1 MKNRN
6 VFSGALVLAAGLMM
20 ATPAYAIPTEA
31 GTNISTE
38 TVVPEIIIPETISG
52 TAATAEADT
61 DTGINKNI
69 DTDTNVNRFSDTE
82 ESMIVPAVLYDPA
95 VEEPEETAVAE
106 EAAGT
111 EKTGHTEK
119 TAAADLENPAADTE
133 KAVSKVETHE
143 KVKEATGAA
152 ETAAADDAETAE
164 GSEPADTADASKAS
178 SLGRKVA
185 DFALQFV
192 GNRYRYGGSSLTG
205 GTDCSGFT
213 MSVYRNF
220 GVSLPH
226 SSRSQR
232 SSGTAVGSL
241 EEAQPGDIIC
251 YSGHVALYVGDGQVV
266 HALNERKG
274 IVTSAAAY
282 QKILAIRRVI

>member
-1 MKNRN
+1 MKKRN
-6 VFSGALVLAAGLMM
+6 ILSGAIVLAASLMM
-20 ATPAYAIPTEA
+20 ATPALAAPA
-31 GTNISTE
+31 DTNINTD
-38 TVVPEIIIPETISG
+38 TNIRINTIINTNAG
-52 TAATAEADT
+52 ADT
-61 DTGINKNI
+61 DAAP
-69 DTDTNVNRFSDTE
+69 DTTNEDPVTE
-82 ESMIVPAVLYDPA
+82 
-95 VEEPEETAVAE
+95 AE
-106 EAAGT
+106 AQA
-111 EKTGHTEK
+111 
-119 TAAADLENPAADTE
+119 
-133 KAVSKVETHE
+133 
-143 KVKEATGAA
+143 AA
-152 ETAAADDAETAE
+152 ETAAPAIIYDPEIEAPEAEALKEAASEETAPEETVEDAESQANVEKAAAATTDDAETAE
-164 GSEPADTADASKAS
+164 ESEPADTADASKAS
-178 SLGRKVA
+178 SLGRKIA

-232 SSGTAVGSL
+232 SSGTAVSSL

>member
-1 MKNRN
+1 MKERN
-6 VFSGALVLAAGLMM
+6 VFSGALLLAAGLMM
-20 ATPAYAIPTEA
+20 VTPAYAAPAEA
-31 GTNISTE
+31 STYIGTE
-38 TVVPEIIIPETISG
+38 TVVPEIIIPETVTG
-52 TAATAEADT
+52 TAAAEDTVTNNNTDT
-61 DTGINKNI
+61 D
-69 DTDTNVNRFSDTE
+69 VNRSSDTE
-82 ESMIVPAVLYDPA
+82 ESTIVPAVLYDPA
-95 VEEPEETAVAE
+95 VEEPEEAVDTGE
-106 EAAGT
+106 TTGTDEA
-111 EKTGHTEK
+111 GHTEI
-119 TAAADLENPAADTE
+119 TAAAADLKNSAADMEKAAAAESAQESGQNPEPAA
-133 KAVSKVETHE
+133 
-143 KVKEATGAA
+143 
-152 ETAAADDAETAE
+152 
-164 GSEPADTADASKAS
+164 ASGT
-178 SLGRKVA
+178 SLGRKIA

-232 SSGTAVGSL
+232 NSGTAVGSL